1 MTTKQEIKSWSS
13 KIMLNLDHSY
23 KKLITHLQTMHN
35 ILILLCQCIICQN
48 YSVNYSK
55 TSGSLWNDYRNEIND
70 SANEIDDYDNKIN
83 NKKKASKSFEYK
95 TKIIVSTQNNNTLL
109 DTEVVVSLKYL
120 SSFWRFL
127 DFPLI
132 N

>member
-1 MTTKQEIKSWSS
+1 MKLM
-13 KIMLNLDHSY
+13 IM
-23 KKLITHLQTMHN
+23 IT
-35 ILILLCQCIICQN
+35 
-48 YSVNYSK
+48 
-55 TSGSLWNDYRNEIND
+55 
-70 SANEIDDYDNKIN
+70 N

-109 DTEVVVSLKYL
+109 DTEVVVSLEYL